1 MFAQSHVLGTGAAIA
16 IMTAAALAQAPKQA
30 QQMPPQQSPQQQQPQ
45 AQQQQ
50 PQQQQPPVVWEQMQ
64 RMTLEAEFAGPL
76 KDTTIQRWY
85 DPSTDAVCYTY
96 LPFTAQHSAPSPSGY
111 VMYGPNTIGTI
122 SCLPGRFLGT
132 TAAPPKA
139 AAAAP
144 KAKAPPPAKGT
155 P

>member
-76 KDTTIQRWY
+76 KDTTIQRWH
-85 DPSTDAVCYTY
+85 DPATDMFCYLY
-96 LPFTAQHSAPSPSGY
+96 VPFTAQHSPPAQNGY
-111 VMYGPNTIGTI
+111 DVNGPNTIGSI
-122 SCLPGRFLGT
+122 RCVPGHLAGVAAASPK
-132 TAAPPKA
+132 AAPPTAKA
-139 AAAAP
+139 AAMSQ
-144 KAKAPPPAKGT
+144 
-155 P
+155 